1 MKRFAPQRRWV
12 AAILA
17 SLCVMAGAVQAA
29 DPVSSDKRLP
39 ADVLLYFSIHDM
51 SECKAKFGG
60 TQFGKLLKDE
70 SMADFMG
77 QFGAPLEEVSK
88 QVEEKT
94 GVTLKDILAIPTG
107 EVSIALIQ
115 SEQSPVSVV
124 LSLNYGENEENVK
137 KLIDKAIA
145 EAKEAGGSTSEEEID
160 GTTVITV
167 APPKPEGEESTEGDA
182 GGAGIEASFKS
193 VSYALKDSTLLVSNQ
208 DSALK
213 GLLERWKGAESGT
226 LSSAPAYKSVM
237 TKCTPKGDDPAEITW
252 FVDPMGITK
261 SVISLG
267 SAENPQ
273 LGMVMGFLPVL
284 GLDQLKGIGG
294 AMNMGEGDF
303 DNVTR
308 TFISLDKPSRGAM
321 RLFSMPAIEQSPAKW
336 IHDESTMFM
345 SLNWDL
351 QEAYKAA
358 EELTNTFMGEGAL
371 GKMVEDLAENEEGPK
386 IHIKKDVI
394 DQISGKITIAGDV
407 TEDEEDSQERYVV
420 ALELTNEAT
429 FKKVLAKLAK
439 LPGFPGEVRE
449 FEGHTIYDIDL
460 GGAGGEMEEEESED
474 QSLKTLADDEK
485 EESEEDEEE
494 EAGLS
499 PAIAIGRK
507 SLFIGSDVEQIEE
520 ILRGKDEDSL
530 AESDVFKK
538 VSKYFPAKV
547 SSMSF
552 QRADAQVK
560 AALEA
565 LKSGQLDA
573 VVGDKIDL
581 SKLPDFESIS
591 KYFTPT
597 GGFVRPDEE
606 GVYMETFNLK
616 GE

>member
-145 EAKEAGGSTSEEEID
+145 EAKEAGGSTSEEEVD

-182 GGAGIEASFKS
+182 AGAGIEASFKS

-208 DSALK
+208 NSALK

-237 TKCTPKGDDPAEITW
+237 AKCTPKGDDPAEITW

-321 RLFSMPAIEQSPAKW
+321 RLFTMPAIEQSPAKW

-407 TEDEEDSQERYVV
+407 TEDEDDSQERYVV
-420 ALELTNEAT
+420 ALELTNEGT